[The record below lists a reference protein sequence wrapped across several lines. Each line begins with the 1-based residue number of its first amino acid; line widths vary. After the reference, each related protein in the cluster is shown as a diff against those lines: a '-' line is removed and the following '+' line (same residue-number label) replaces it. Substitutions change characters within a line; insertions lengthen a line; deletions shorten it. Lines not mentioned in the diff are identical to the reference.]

1 MSTHTLSTERL
12 APIHDLA
19 EKREADAARMLA
31 DAQRLLADREAQLRE
46 LENYKEP
53 VPTQGAPAL
62 QSAALMRNRELFR
75 LRLAEAIRFQRQA
88 VADARARVES
98 ARNVWLMQRRQTK
111 VYEKLIQ
118 RGEAAEQREQ
128 ERREQRDYDELA
140 LRQARDLPSGQ
151 TLDS

>member
-1 MSTHTLSTERL
+1 MSGPALSSERL

-19 EKREADAARMLA
+19 EKREADAARLLA
-31 DAQRLLADREAQLRE
+31 DAQRLLADRETQLRE

-53 VPTQGAPAL
+53 VPAAGTPAL

-88 VADARARVES
+88 VAEARARVES

-118 RGEAAEQREQ
+118 RGEAAEQR
-128 ERREQRDYDELA
+128 REECRQQRDTDELA
-140 LRQARDLPSGQ
+140 LRLLRDLPSGQ
-151 TLDS
+151 VLDS